1 MNKHMGKKI
10 TVELGFEEACLI
22 ERALELYS
30 RVGIFQFDNLTLC
43 NSLQSKLWKDDI
55 SDKFRDRADDLKSV
69 FNYSPPSHPSIFN
82 TQDVQDDV
90 RIACHMYQQFRH
102 ERYKDRIASGEQT
115 ERHHT
120 VDEYPADIC
129 NIAGIKTPD
138 CKINIE
144 NLNN

>member
-1 MNKHMGKKI
+1 MIYPTNSGIGRMTLNLFLI
-10 TVELGFEEACLI
+10 T
-22 ERALELYS
+22 
-30 RVGIFQFDNLTLC
+30 T
-43 NSLQSKLWKDDI
+43 
-55 SDKFRDRADDLKSV
+55 
-69 FNYSPPSHPSIFN
+69 HHH
-82 TQDVQDDV
+82 T
-90 RIACHMYQQFRH
+90 H

>member
-1 MNKHMGKKI
+1 MEKKI

-43 NSLQSKLWKDDI
+43 TSLQSKVWKDDL
-55 SDKFRDRADDLKSV
+55 STKFRDRADGLKSV
-69 FNYSPPSHPSIFN
+69 FNYSPPSYPSIYN
-82 TQDVQDDV
+82 TQDVKDDV

-115 ERHHT
+115 ERHYT
-120 VDEYPADIC
+120 VDETPAYIC
-129 NIAGIKTPD
+129 DIAGIKRPA
-138 CKINIE
+138 CEINFK
-144 NLNN
+144 